1 MTDNK
6 IENQNV
12 EAQKYQW
19 DQRTEEKA
27 EDLKKNVNTTNQLN
41 ESWKKLWILR
51 RETFVER
58 KWNKIYYKID
68 AVNNYLKEI
77 STSNK
82 KIKEALLKDR
92 KTIVTAIQIALYKS
106 SSDYLPVWWID
117 WQRWPITRGAVAKFQ
132 NENWLEWQKNPWYL
146 NVQTINKL
154 IEVSTKKEDEKKKPK
169 KIVKKVPVK
178 KSWEAPVQKQETS
191 SKIPE
196 SSKKTEIS
204 NKPKIPQ
211 IKTPAISLIE
221 APKDNTNVTSRTFYE
236 SPKKNINLNETLT
249 RIENENLTPKEKLR
263 KNINKLRKRWN
274 SIRKE
279 ITTNVWTFREWHNWD
294 YKFEFYDK
302 AWDLPSHINILGEN
316 YKYTVDWDNLNWL
329 GFESYYGWHSLRI
342 WEYTDWS
349 LSFWTVYS
357 YDWLRETW
365 SFNITWDLIEWVR
378 IETDWSLH
386 IIENSIETNDKNL
399 LSF

>member
-12 EAQKYQW
+12 ESPKYQW
-19 DQRTEEKA
+19 DKRTEEKA
-27 EDLKKNVNTTNQLN
+27 EDLKKNVKTTNQLN
-41 ESWKKLWILR
+41 ESWKKLWNLR

-154 IEVSTKKEDEKKKPK
+154 IEVSTKKEEEKKKPK

-204 NKPKIPQ
+204 NKPKVPQ
-211 IKTPAISLIE
+211 IKTPTISLIE
-221 APKDNTNVTSRTFYE
+221 TPKDNTNVTSRTFYK

-294 YKFEFYDK
+294 YKFEFYNK
-302 AWDLPSHINILGEN
+302 TWDLPSHINILGEN

-386 IIENSIETNDKNL
+386 IIENSIETDDKNL

>member
-12 EAQKYQW
+12 ESPKYQW
-19 DQRTEEKA
+19 DKRTEEKA
-27 EDLKKNVNTTNQLN
+27 EDLKKNVKTTNQLN
-41 ESWKKLWILR
+41 ESWKKLWNLR

-154 IEVSTKKEDEKKKPK
+154 IEVSTKKEAEKKQNQKPAQKTSTRKQINIPAPDK
-169 KIVKKVPVK
+169 KIIEQPDKTRVSKSPIINGSEKVDIKKPF
-178 KSWEAPVQKQETS
+178 SQT
-191 SKIPE
+191 
-196 SSKKTEIS
+196 
-204 NKPKIPQ
+204 
-211 IKTPAISLIE
+211 
-221 APKDNTNVTSRTFYE
+221 
-236 SPKKNINLNETLT
+236 
-249 RIENENLTPKEKLR
+249 
-263 KNINKLRKRWN
+263 
-274 SIRKE
+274 KE
-279 ITTNVWTFREWHNWD
+279 IETEKKWWTIEELWRDITNKVWTFREWPDWD
-294 YKFEFYDK
+294 YWFAFKNTNNNGN
-302 AWDLPSHINILGEN
+302 WGLPEQITVCGET
-316 YKYTVDWDNLNWL
+316 YKYNLEWNDLNWL
-329 GFESYYGWHSLRI
+329 WFE
-342 WEYTDWS
+342 T
-349 LSFWTVYS
+349 
-357 YDWLRETW
+357 YDWWLAFQLWTYNNGTLEEWFRFYFDWVKEIGK
-365 SFNITWDLIEWVR
+365 FNYVWDLENGTR
-378 IETDWSLH
+378 IDANWAEH
-386 IIENSIETNDKNL
+386 KVENWADV
-399 LSF
+399 